1 MRVQTYTLPKKKG
14 KINVNDIVS
23 KRRIWEEIL
32 QKSIE
37 DLKKVKL
44 SILYLKFYFMML
56 MNTELKSCRLGF

>member
-56 MNTELKSCRLGF
+56 MNTEL